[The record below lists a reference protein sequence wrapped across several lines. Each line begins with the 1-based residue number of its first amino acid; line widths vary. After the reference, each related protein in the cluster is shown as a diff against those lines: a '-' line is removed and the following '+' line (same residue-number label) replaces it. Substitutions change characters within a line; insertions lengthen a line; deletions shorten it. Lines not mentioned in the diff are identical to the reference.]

1 MSPKISLIVA
11 MAANRVIGRDN
22 ALPWRLPADLRRFKQ
37 VTMGHTLVMGRKT
50 YDSIGR
56 PLPGRRTVV
65 VTRQPGWSPQ
75 GAKET
80 DGVQVVPSLDDALA
94 TASGESEVF
103 VAGGGEM
110 FRAILP
116 RADRIHLTRIDAEIS
131 GDTTFPEFDPTAWKI
146 VEEEHHEPD
155 AENPFPYTFQIL
167 DRA

>member
-1 MSPKISLIVA
+1 MSRPRISLIVA

-22 ALPWRLPADLRRFKQ
+22 ALPWRLPADLRRFKK

-50 YDSIGR
+50 YESIGR

-65 VTRQPGWSPQ
+65 VTRRTGWTATNHPD
-75 GAKET
+75 A
-80 DGVQVVPSLDDALA
+80 VQVVHSLEEALA
-94 TASGESEVF
+94 AASGESEVF
-103 VAGGGEM
+103 VAGGGEI
-110 FRAILP
+110 FREILP
-116 RADRIHLTRIDAEIS
+116 RADRIHLTRIDAEIP
-131 GDTTFPEFDPTAWKI
+131 GDTTFPDFDPTAWKI